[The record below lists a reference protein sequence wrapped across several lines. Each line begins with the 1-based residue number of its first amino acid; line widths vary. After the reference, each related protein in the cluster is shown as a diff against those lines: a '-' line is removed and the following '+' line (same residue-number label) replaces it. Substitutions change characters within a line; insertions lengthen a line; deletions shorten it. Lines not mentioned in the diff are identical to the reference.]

1 MVMKNN
7 LRIFN
12 SQPSKTRK
20 DKSIK
25 GLKLGVFIS
34 KLETF
39 ADIKQGRFRR
49 IFNRHLKPYGF

>member
-1 MVMKNN
+1 MKNN
-7 LRIFN
+7 LKISGTYYRN
-12 SQPSKTRK
+12 SQKEKTLR
-20 DKSIK
+20 
-25 GLKLGVFIS
+25 GLKLGVIVN

>member
-1 MVMKNN
+1 MKNN
-7 LRIFN
+7 MKISDANQSDLKKE
-12 SQPSKTRK
+12 KTIR
-20 DKSIK
+20 
-25 GLKLGVFIS
+25 GLKLGVIIN